1 MNVRRYKQGL
11 RDGIPIGLGYLTVSF
26 SLGIA
31 CRNAGLNG
39 VQALFISLLNNASAG
54 EYAGLRVIAADSG
67 YLTIMLMM
75 LVANARYLLMSCAL
89 SQKFSPRTPLIHRFI
104 VGFAVTDELF
114 GITVS
119 HRSYL
124 SPEYYYGAMT
134 VCIPCWSAG
143 TVIGVAVGN
152 LLPPVLTAAFSV
164 SLFGMFLAIIMPA
177 ARRNKVVLGCVAV
190 SFALS
195 YILHTFPIFS
205 FMSDGTQIIV
215 LTVIISAAAAALF
228 PVREE
233 DVNKK

>member
-1 MNVRRYKQGL
+1 MNKRRFKQGM
-11 RDGIPIGLGYLTVSF
+11 RDGIPIALGYLTVSF

-31 CRNAGLNG
+31 CRNAGLTA
-39 VQALFISLLNNASAG
+39 VQGLFISMLNNASAG

-75 LVANARYLLMSCAL
+75 VVANARYLLMSCSL

-104 VGFAVTDELF
+104 IGFAVTDELF
-114 GITVS
+114 GIVVS

-134 VCIPCWSAG
+134 VCLPCWSIG
-143 TVIGVAVGN
+143 TVLGIVIGN
-152 LLPPVLTAAFSV
+152 LLPPVLAASFSV
-164 SLFGMFLAIIMPA
+164 SLFGMFLAIIVPA

-190 SFALS
+190 SFLLS
-195 YILHTFPIFS
+195 YILHTLSFFS

-215 LTVIISAAAAALF
+215 LTVVISAIAAALF